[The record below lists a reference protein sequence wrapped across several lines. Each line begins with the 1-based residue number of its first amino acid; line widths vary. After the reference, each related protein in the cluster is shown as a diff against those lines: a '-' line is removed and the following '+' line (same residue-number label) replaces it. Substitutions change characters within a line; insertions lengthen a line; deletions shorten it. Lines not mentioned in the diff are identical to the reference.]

1 MSAPSRRV
9 LRFTAPRSISVDTT
23 PLPEPG
29 PDEVRVRTSLSAVSP
44 GTEKLVYRGEA
55 PSTLAADADID
66 ALSGGLEFPLTYG
79 YAAVGRV
86 TAIGAEVPA
95 CWEGER
101 VFSFQPHV
109 SHFTAT
115 PDALVPLP
123 DDVDDADAVL
133 LPNVETAVNLCMD
146 GRPMMGEDVVVFGQ
160 GVVGLLT
167 TRLLADHPVGTLY
180 TVEPRPGRRDRST
193 DFGADRSFA
202 PDALSAMADRLD
214 LRHADAREADDD
226 QYEGAD
232 LVYELSGQP
241 DVVNQALSVAGYAA
255 RIVLG
260 SWYGRRKAPIDLG
273 GRFHRSHV
281 EILSSQVSRIHPRH
295 RGRWTKGRRMTT
307 VLRLLPELRPRTLI
321 TDTVPLDEAASVYRR
336 FDEEDDDLLQPV
348 FRYD

>member
-1 MSAPSRRV
+1 
-9 LRFTAPRSISVDTT
+9 
-23 PLPEPG
+23 
-29 PDEVRVRTSLSAVSP
+29 
-44 GTEKLVYRGEA
+44 
-55 PSTLAADADID
+55 
-66 ALSGGLEFPLTYG
+66 
-79 YAAVGRV
+79 
-86 TAIGAEVPA
+86 
-95 CWEGER
+95 

-232 LVYELSGQP
+232 LVYELSGHP

-336 FDEEDDDLLQPV
+336 FDEGDDDLLQPV